1 MRWLLVAVCM
11 GVFVLPVYAADPI
24 AENVAKLGFTDKAQ
38 LLKIGEEVFNTD
50 GENTCLQCHGK
61 GGTGG
66 TQAGAAD
73 LRHPKTW
80 RVYQALGGDE
90 AFNASKDKFRQD
102 METVLHDLI
111 RNGAPQWNLKFPSA
125 HKEIKLDWSKVTIP
139 DKADKY
145 NQMMKGI
152 TSEPMEKKVKEVGE
166 QLKKEGGKQLTPA
179 QIRDLAAVS
188 DFEYV
193 KTLDD
198 GSENGGVFK

>member
-1 MRWLLVAVCM
+1 MPA
-11 GVFVLPVYAADPI
+11 YAADPI
-24 AENVAKLGFTDKAQ
+24 AENVAKLGLTKEQ
-38 LLKIGEEVFNTD
+38 LLKIGEEVYNTD

-80 RVYQALGGDE
+80 RVYQAMGGDE
-90 AFNASKDKFRQD
+90 AFKANKTKFLQD
-102 METVLHDLI
+102 MDAVLHDLI
-111 RNGAPQWNLKFPSA
+111 RNGATQWNIKFPRE
-125 HKEIKLDWSKVTIP
+125 HKEITMDWGKVTIP

-152 TSEPMEKKVKEVGE
+152 TSEPMAKKLKEIQE
-166 QLKKEGGKQLTPA
+166 RLDKEGKKLNPQ
-179 QIRDLAAVS
+179 QMRDVSAVS

-193 KTLDD
+193 KTFDD
-198 GSENGGVFK
+198 GSEHGGVFK

>member
-1 MRWLLVAVCM
+1 MRWLLAVVCV
-11 GVFVLPVYAADPI
+11 GLFVLPVYAADPI
-24 AENVAKLGFTDKAQ
+24 AENVAKLGLTKEQ
-38 LLKIGEEVFNTD
+38 LLKIGKEVFHTD
-50 GENTCLQCHGK
+50 GENTCLQCHGE

-80 RVYQALGGDE
+80 RIYQALGGDA
-90 AFNASKDKFRQD
+90 AFKANKEKFLQD
-102 METVLHDLI
+102 VETVLHDLI
-111 RNGAPQWNLKFPSA
+111 RNGATQWNLRFPKE
-125 HKEIKLDWSKVTIP
+125 HKEIVLDWGKVSVP

-152 TSEPMEKKVKEVGE
+152 TSEPMKKKYKEIQE
-166 QLKKEGGKQLTPA
+166 QLEKEGKKLDGKLIQ
-179 QIRDLAAVS
+179 DVSAVA

-198 GSENGGVFK
+198 GSAEGGVFK

>member
-24 AENVAKLGFTDKAQ
+24 AENVAKLGFPKEQ
-38 LLKIGEEVFNTD
+38 LLKLGEAVFNTD

-80 RVYQALGGDE
+80 RVYQVLGGDE
-90 AFNASKDKFRQD
+90 KFNANKEKFRQD

-111 RNGAPQWNLKFPSA
+111 RNGAPQWNIQFPSK
-125 HKEIKLDWSKVTIP
+125 HKEIKLDWGKVTIP

-166 QLKKEGGKQLTPA
+166 QLKKEGKQLTAA
-179 QIRDLAAVS
+179 QMRDVAAVS

>member
-24 AENVAKLGFTDKAQ
+24 AENVAKLGFPKDQ
-38 LLKIGEEVFNTD
+38 LLKMGKEVFHTE

-66 TQAGAAD
+66 TQTGAAD

-80 RVYQALGGDE
+80 RVYQALGGDAE
-90 AFNASKDKFRQD
+90 FNKNKEKFRQD

-111 RNGAPQWNLKFPSA
+111 RNGAPQWNIQFPSK
-125 HKEIKLDWSKVTIP
+125 HKEIKLDWAKVTIP

-152 TSEPMEKKVKEVGE
+152 TSEPMKKKIKEVQDE
-166 QLKKEGGKQLTPA
+166 LAKEGKKLTPA
-179 QIRDLAAVS
+179 QMSDLAAFS

-193 KTLDD
+193 KTFDD

>member
-24 AENVAKLGFTDKAQ
+24 AENVAKLGFAKEQ
-38 LLKIGEEVFNTD
+38 LLKLGKEVFHTE
-50 GENTCLQCHGK
+50 GENTCLQCHGE

-73 LRHPKTW
+73 LRHPRTW
-80 RVYQALGGDE
+80 RVYQALGGDT
-90 AFNASKDKFRQD
+90 AFNANKEKFRQD

-111 RNGAPQWNLKFPSA
+111 RNGAPQWNLRFPST
-125 HKEIKLDWSKVTIP
+125 HKEIKLDWGKVAIP

-166 QLKKEGGKQLTPA
+166 QLKKDGKQLTPA
-179 QIRDLAAVS
+179 QMRDLAAVS

-198 GSENGGVFK
+198 GSAEGGVFK

>member
-1 MRWLLVAVCM
+1 
-11 GVFVLPVYAADPI
+11 VY
-24 AENVAKLGFTDKAQ
+24 
-38 LLKIGEEVFNTD
+38 NTD

-80 RVYQALGGDE
+80 RVYQAMGGDE
-90 AFNASKDKFRQD
+90 ALKANKTKFLQD
-102 METVLHDLI
+102 MDTVIHDLI
-111 RNGAPQWNLKFPSA
+111 RNGATQWNIKFPRE
-125 HKEIKLDWSKVTIP
+125 HKEITMDWGKVTIP

-152 TSEPMEKKVKEVGE
+152 TSEPMAKKLKEVQE
-166 QLKKEGGKQLTPA
+166 HLEKEGKKLNPQ
-179 QIRDLAAVS
+179 QMRDVSAVA

-193 KTLDD
+193 KTFDD
-198 GSENGGVFK
+198 GSEQGGVFK

>member
-1 MRWLLVAVCM
+1 MRWLMVAVCM
-11 GVFVLPVYAADPI
+11 AVFVLPVYAADPI
-24 AENVAKLGFTDKAQ
+24 AENVAKLGMAKEQ
-38 LLKIGEEVFNTD
+38 LLKLGDAVFNTD

-73 LRHPKTW
+73 LRHPRTW
-80 RVYQALGGDE
+80 RIYQALGGDA
-90 AFNASKDKFRQD
+90 AFNANKDKFRQE
-102 METVLHDLI
+102 MATVLHDLI
-111 RNGAPQWNLKFPSA
+111 RNGATQWNMRFPST
-125 HKEIKLDWSKVTIP
+125 HKEITLDWGKVSIP

-152 TSEPMEKKVKEVGE
+152 TSDPMDKKIKEIHGQLEKDG
-166 QLKKEGGKQLTPA
+166 KKLTLP
-179 QIRDLAAVS
+179 QMRDLAAVS

-198 GSENGGVFK
+198 GSEHGGVFK

>member
-1 MRWLLVAVCM
+1 MRWLMVAVCM
-11 GVFVLPVYAADPI
+11 AVFVLPVYAADPI
-24 AENVAKLGFTDKAQ
+24 AENVAKLGMAKEQ
-38 LLKIGEEVFNTD
+38 LLKLGDAVFNTD

-73 LRHPKTW
+73 LRHPRTW
-80 RVYQALGGDE
+80 RVYQALGGDA
-90 AFNASKDKFRQD
+90 AFNANKDKFRQD
-102 METVLHDLI
+102 MATVLHDLI
-111 RNGAPQWNLKFPSA
+111 RNGATQWNMRFPST
-125 HKEIKLDWSKVTIP
+125 HKEIALDWGKVSIP

-152 TSEPMEKKVKEVGE
+152 TSDPMDKKIKEIHGQLEKDG
-166 QLKKEGGKQLTPA
+166 KKLTLP
-179 QIRDLAAVS
+179 QMRDLAAVS

-198 GSENGGVFK
+198 GSAEGGVFK

>member
-24 AENVAKLGFTDKAQ
+24 AENVAKLGFAKEQ
-38 LLKIGEEVFNTD
+38 LLKLGKEVFHTE
-50 GENTCLQCHGK
+50 GENTCLQCHGE

-73 LRHPKTW
+73 LRHPRTW
-80 RVYQALGGDE
+80 RVYQALGGDT
-90 AFNASKDKFRQD
+90 AFNANKEKFRQD

-111 RNGAPQWNLKFPSA
+111 RNGAPQWNLRFPST

-166 QLKKEGGKQLTPA
+166 ELKKGGKQLNA
-179 QIRDLAAVS
+179 SQMKDVAAVS

-198 GSENGGVFK
+198 GSAEGGVFK

>member
-1 MRWLLVAVCM
+1 MRWLLVAVCL

-24 AENVAKLGFTDKAQ
+24 AEKVAKLGFTDKAQ

-90 AFNASKDKFRQD
+90 VFNANKDKFRQD
-102 METVLHDLI
+102 MEAVLHDLI
-111 RNGAPQWNLKFPSA
+111 RNGAPQWNLKFSSA

-166 QLKKEGGKQLTPA
+166 QVKKEGKQLTAA
-179 QIRDLAAVS
+179 QVRDLAAVS

-198 GSENGGVFK
+198 GSAEGGVFK

>member
-1 MRWLLVAVCM
+1 MRWLLVAVYL
-11 GVFVLPVYAADPI
+11 GVLVLPAYAADPI
-24 AENVAKLGFTDKAQ
+24 AENVAKLNIPKAQ
-38 LLKIGEEVFNTD
+38 LLKIGETVYNTD

-90 AFNASKDKFRQD
+90 AFKADKEKFRQD
-102 METVLHDLI
+102 MEAVLHDLI

-125 HKEIKLDWSKVTIP
+125 HKEIKLDWTKVTVP

-166 QLKKEGGKQLTPA
+166 QLKKDGKQLTPA
-179 QIRDLAAVS
+179 QVRDVASVS

-193 KTLDD
+193 KTFDD
-198 GSENGGVFK
+198 GSEHGGVFK

>member
-1 MRWLLVAVCM
+1 MRWLLVAVCV
-11 GVFVLPVYAADPI
+11 GWFVLPVYAADPI
-24 AENVAKLGFTDKAQ
+24 AENVAKLGFTKEQ
-38 LLKIGEEVFNTD
+38 LLKIGKDVFHTE
-50 GENTCLQCHGK
+50 GENTCLQCHGE

-80 RVYQALGGDE
+80 RIYQSLGGDA
-90 AFNASKDKFRQD
+90 AFNANKEKFRQD

-111 RNGAPQWNLKFPSA
+111 RNGATQWNLRFPKE
-125 HKEIKLDWSKVTIP
+125 HKEIALDWGKVSIP

-152 TSEPMEKKVKEVGE
+152 TSEPMAKKLKELQE
-166 QLKKEGGKQLTPA
+166 QLEKDGKKINPQ
-179 QIRDLAAVS
+179 QMRDVSAVA

-193 KTLDD
+193 RTLDD
-198 GSENGGVFK
+198 GSAEGGVFK

>member
-1 MRWLLVAVCM
+1 MRWLMVAVCL
-11 GVFVLPVYAADPI
+11 GVFVLPAYAADPI

-90 AFNASKDKFRQD
+90 VFNANKDKFRQD

-166 QLKKEGGKQLTPA
+166 ELKKGGKQLTPA
-179 QIRDLAAVS
+179 QMRDVAAVS

-193 KTLDD
+193 KSLDD
-198 GSENGGVFK
+198 GSAEGGVFK

>member
-1 MRWLLVAVCM
+1 MRWLMVAVCL
-11 GVFVLPVYAADPI
+11 GVFVLPAYAADPI

-38 LLKIGEEVFNTD
+38 LLKIGEEVFNTE

-90 AFNASKDKFRQD
+90 AFNANKDKFRQD

-111 RNGAPQWNLKFPSA
+111 RKGAPEWNLKFPGA

-166 QLKKEGGKQLTPA
+166 ELKKGGKQLTPA
-179 QIRDLAAVS
+179 QIRDVAAVS

-193 KTLDD
+193 KSLDD
-198 GSENGGVFK
+198 GSAEGGVFK

>member
-1 MRWLLVAVCM
+1 MRWLLVAVCL

-38 LLKIGEEVFNTD
+38 LLKIGDEVFSTD

-90 AFNASKDKFRQD
+90 AFNANKDKFRQD

-111 RNGAPQWNLKFPSA
+111 RNGAPQWNLKFSSA

-166 QLKKEGGKQLTPA
+166 QVKKEGKQLTPA
-179 QIRDLAAVS
+179 QVRDLSAVS

-198 GSENGGVFK
+198 GSAEGGVFK

>member
-1 MRWLLVAVCM
+1 MRWLMVAACL

-24 AENVAKLGFTDKAQ
+24 AENVAKLGFPQEQ
-38 LLKIGEEVFNTD
+38 LLKVGKEVFHTE
-50 GENTCLQCHGK
+50 GENTCLQCHGE

-90 AFNASKDKFRQD
+90 AFNANKDKFRQD

-111 RNGAPQWNLKFPSA
+111 RNGAPQWNLKFPSV
-125 HKEIKLDWSKVTIP
+125 HKEIKLDWAKVTIP

-166 QLKKEGGKQLTPA
+166 QLKKEGKQLTAA
-179 QIRDLAAVS
+179 QMRDVAAVS

-198 GSENGGVFK
+198 GSAEGGVFK